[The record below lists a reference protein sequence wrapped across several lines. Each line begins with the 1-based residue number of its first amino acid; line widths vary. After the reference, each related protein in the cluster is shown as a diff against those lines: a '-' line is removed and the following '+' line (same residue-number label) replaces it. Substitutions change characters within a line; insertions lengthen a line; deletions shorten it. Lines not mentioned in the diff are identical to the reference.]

1 MKITFGTLIL
11 ARGTNQAE
19 SPSDLK
25 IRMKK
30 QVQLVP
36 VVRSET
42 IQMYDRGNFQVEVQ
56 FSLVKHHNSSIEAIT
71 YSLQHPVEIRRAYGD
86 VQFIADVDDTFG
98 FRLENGLIQSAE
110 ATPVGKTS
118 YHRYEFVGSGF
129 SQIPNAYFA
138 L

>member
-11 ARGTNQAE
+11 AHGTNQSE

-36 VVRSET
+36 VARSET
-42 IQMYDRGNFQVEVQ
+42 IQTYDRGNFQIEVQ
-56 FSLVKHHNSSIEAIT
+56 FSLIKHHSSSTEAII

-86 VQFIADVDDTFG
+86 VQFIADVDDVFG
-98 FRLENGLIQSAE
+98 FRLEGGIIQSAE
-110 ATPVGKTS
+110 ATPVGRTS
-118 YHRYEFVGSGF
+118 YHRYEFIGYGF
-129 SQIPNAYFA
+129 SQIPNEF
-138 L
+138 LIL